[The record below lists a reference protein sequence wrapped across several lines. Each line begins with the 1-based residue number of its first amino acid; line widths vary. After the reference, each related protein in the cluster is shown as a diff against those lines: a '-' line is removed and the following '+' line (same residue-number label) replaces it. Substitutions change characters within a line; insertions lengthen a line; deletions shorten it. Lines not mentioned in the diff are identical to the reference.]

1 MNPNIRPFILRA
13 LRRMDGT
20 PFPEESL
27 AQSVQLAFPH
37 ETPSLDEVR
46 TVLSD
51 MESEGWL
58 SAHNDSLTKVRQWTL
73 TTKGLARAVQLR

>member
-1 MNPNIRPFILRA
+1 MNLNIRPFVLRA
-13 LRRMDGT
+13 LRRMDGI

-27 AQSVQLAFPH
+27 VQSVQTAFPH

-58 SAHNDSLTKVRQWTL
+58 SAHSDALTKARQWTL
-73 TTKGLARAVQLR
+73 TSKGQARAVQLR

>member
-1 MNPNIRPFILRA
+1 MNPNIRPFVLRA
-13 LRRMDGT
+13 LRRMDGI
-20 PFPEESL
+20 PFAEESL
-27 AQSVQLAFPH
+27 AQNVQLAFPH

-58 SAHNDSLTKVRQWTL
+58 SAHNDALTRTRQWTL
-73 TTKGLARAVQLR
+73 TSKGLARAVQLR